1 MRTLTNSYKKEK
13 EHFKKPKYT
22 DDIIPV
28 KAAYEDGIFLLTN
41 GKYSKSYLFTDVNY
55 QVASSEDK
63 QKMFLTYSSLLN
75 SFDSGLDIKISII
88 NKKIDYSLFREN
100 TLIPLNKE
108 DGFDDYREEYNDWL
122 LEQIKSSNEMVQV
135 KLITI
140 SVSKPNYTEA
150 KSYFTRIT
158 ASLKNHLSELGSLCM
173 ELKLVERYNFFFN
186 YFNNVLLNK
195 ASSINE
201 MILDTNNKIAPY
213 RFEKKSDY
221 FKIGTKNKYGRVFYL
236 KKYANFIKDT
246 MIQEITDLNKDIVL
260 SIDFIPIP
268 MDEAIKEAENRR
280 LGIETNITNW
290 VRKQTENGNYSI
302 NIPYDMQRQREESKE
317 FLDDL
322 TIRDQRMFQCV
333 VTVVAI
339 GEDKYELENISD
351 SLKGIASK
359 NLCELATLKYQ
370 QIDGLNT
377 VLPYGTRK
385 INSLRTLTTESLAVL
400 MPFKVQEINH
410 ENGICFGQNAIS
422 KNLIMINRKKL
433 LNGNAFIF
441 AVSGS
446 GKSFLAKSE
455 LCAIKLTDPKTKIIY
470 IDPEAECSNMI
481 KALGGEVI
489 KVSPTSN
496 NYINAMDIN
505 PEYADGANP
514 IVLKSDYILSMYQ
527 RIKGEE
533 PVTSKE
539 KSILDRCISLT
550 YREYI
555 ANNYTGIVP
564 TLENLREEIMK
575 QKEPEAK
582 DIALAF
588 ELFTCG
594 SLNTFSRQTNVNLD
608 NNLISYDISELGKQL
623 MPIGMMTI
631 LDNIFNEIT
640 KNKRNG
646 ITTIIN
652 IDEIYLLFQEKYS
665 AMFLFTLW
673 KRARKYGAFCTGI
686 TQNLEDML
694 QSHTARTMLAN
705 SELLVMLN
713 QASTDRIELGKL
725 LNMSETQMK
734 YITNSGFGKGL
745 IKVGNNII
753 PFENRFPSD
762 TKLYKL
768 MTTKPGEGK

>member
-1 MRTLTNSYKKEK
+1 MKTLFNNKK
-13 EHFKKPKYT
+13 EHFKKPKFT
-22 DDIIPV
+22 DDIIPI
-28 KAAYEDGIFLLTN
+28 KEAYEDGMFLLTN
-41 GKYSKSYLFTDVNY
+41 GKYSKSYLFTDINY

-63 QKMFLTYSSLLN
+63 QKMFLTYSAFLN
-75 SFDSGLDIKISII
+75 SFDSGLDVKISII
-88 NKKIDYSLFREN
+88 NKKIDKSLFSEN
-100 TLIPLNKE
+100 TLIPLNKD
-108 DGFDDYREEYNDWL
+108 DGFDEYRQEYNNWL
-122 LEQIKSSNEMVQV
+122 LDQIRCSNEMIQY
-135 KLITI
+135 KIITI
-140 SVSKPNYTEA
+140 SVYKPNSSEA
-150 KSYFTRIT
+150 RSYFTRIT
-158 ASLKNHLSELGSLCM
+158 ASIKNHLSELGSVCR
-173 ELKLVERYNFFFN
+173 ELSLEERYNFFYDYYNEDLRHKVFTKKEMKTN
-186 YFNNVLLNK
+186 
-195 ASSINE
+195 INHK
-201 MILDTNNKIAPY
+201 LAPY
-213 RFEKKSDY
+213 KFGKRSDHFNLGTGLKS
-221 FKIGTKNKYGRVFYL
+221 GRVFYL

-246 MIQEITDLNKDIVL
+246 MIQEITDLNKNIVL

-268 MDEAIKEAENRR
+268 MDEAIREAENRR

-359 NLCELATLKYQ
+359 NLCELSTLKYQ

-377 VLPYGTRK
+377 VLPYGIRK
-385 INSLRTLTTESLAVL
+385 IDSLRTLTTESLAVL
-400 MPFKVQEINH
+400 MPFKVQEITH

-446 GKSFLAKSE
+446 GKSFMAKSE
-455 LCAIKLTDPKTKIIY
+455 LCAIKLADPKTKIIY
-470 IDPEAECSNMI
+470 IDPEAECTNMI

-550 YREYI
+550 YKSYI
-555 ANNYTGIVP
+555 ANNFTGTVP
-564 TLENLREEIMK
+564 TLEDLREEILK
-575 QKEPEAK
+575 QKESEAK

-640 KNKRNG
+640 KNKKNG

-665 AMFLFTLW
+665 ANFLFTLW

-725 LNMSETQMK
+725 LNMSDTQMK
-734 YITNSGFGKGL
+734 YITNSGYGKGL
-745 IKVGNNII
+745 IKVGSNII
-753 PFENRFPSD
+753 PFENRFPSN

-768 MTTKPGEGK
+768 MTTKPGEGD